1 MEPNEEDL
9 KDNIVEKE
17 LPVGMEEVPST
28 IPIDTTPSPE
38 AVAFDELVAQMG
50 ELNLAVNDIVLFRNN
65 LIGRIENISIDKGF
79 YQYRIYVKLA
89 NDFIVTLNEQFKN
102 MIDDAGYD
110 VVRIISADFTNTK
123 IEVEPEDLVLTI
135 DEAQEE
141 LTKLK
146 GQNVIID

>member
-1 MEPNEEDL
+1 
-9 KDNIVEKE
+9 
-17 LPVGMEEVPST
+17 
-28 IPIDTTPSPE
+28 
-38 AVAFDELVAQMG
+38 
-50 ELNLAVNDIVLFRNN
+50 
-65 LIGRIENISIDKGF
+65 
-79 YQYRIYVKLA
+79 
-89 NDFIVTLNEQFKN
+89 

-123 IEVEPEDLVLTI
+123 VEVEPEDLVLTI